1 MSKIKKIMVAVDL
14 SDYSLPSLEYAHDLA
29 LALEAEIM
37 MVCVFNERDVRTI
50 QNTLDAYDA
59 GLCEKLIEENLEY
72 RRNALENLAQE
83 AGARKTVTRN
93 IVCLGVPYQELL
105 KVIDQEKPDLLVMG
119 TKGRSNLADTIVG
132 SCAQKMYRRS
142 PIPVLSL
149 RPASISSGA
158 QS

>member
-14 SDYSLPSLEYAHDLA
+14 SDYSLPSVEYAHDLA
-29 LALEAEIM
+29 QAVGAEIM
-37 MVCVFNERDVRTI
+37 LVCVFNQRDVRTI

-59 GLCEKLIEENLEY
+59 GLCEKLIEESMEY
-72 RRNALENLAQE
+72 RRTALENLTRE
-83 AGARKTVTRN
+83 AGARKTVTRK
-93 IVCLGVPYQELL
+93 IVRLGVPHLELL
-105 KVIDQEKPDLLVMG
+105 NAIEQEKPDLLVMG

-149 RPASISSGA
+149 RPASLRSSA
-158 QS
+158 Q